1 MEDTTRGIIGTIG
14 TAGEASA
21 ARAATASDDEMI
33 LVRHY
38 VKCAQVT
45 DTNGVVTPLWV
56 EWDDGRT
63 FKIDRVLARRGVS
76 QTRYGGS
83 GTRYTA
89 QFGRHV
95 TYLYRAGDGRWYVE
109 VKVPQQRVA

>member
-1 MEDTTRGIIGTIG
+1 MEDTTRGIVGTIG
-14 TAGEASA
+14 TAGETGP
-21 ARAATASDDEMI
+21 ARATTASDDETI

-56 EWDDGRT
+56 EWDD
-63 FKIDRVLARRGVS
+63 RVLARRGVS

-83 GTRYTA
+83 GTRSTA

-109 VKVPQQRVA
+109 VRVPQQRVA